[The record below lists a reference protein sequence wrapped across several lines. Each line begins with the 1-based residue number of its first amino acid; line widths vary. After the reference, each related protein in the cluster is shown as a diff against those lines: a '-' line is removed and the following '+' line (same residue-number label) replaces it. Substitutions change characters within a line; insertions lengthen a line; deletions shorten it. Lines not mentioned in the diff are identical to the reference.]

1 MRAQLFATRLFVVA
15 ILAVTST
22 ATAQTTNDLFEPGT
36 LNDLR
41 LFMNSRDLQQLRDT
55 FEENTYYQADL
66 EWRGIRVRSVAI
78 RSRGHAT
85 RDPVK
90 PALRIDFDRYVD
102 GQRFLGLKSLM
113 LDNLWQDATLVRES
127 VTMALFTKLGQPAPR
142 EAFTRLFIN
151 DVYQGVYTSVEAI
164 DSDFLS
170 RAFGDGGGYVFEYQW
185 QSPFAGE
192 FLGQS
197 LQPYKVRFKPE
208 SHALEDDTSLYSP
221 LLDLFL
227 EVNQPESATWRESV
241 ERYLDIP
248 GFLTHVAVETFV
260 SELDGLL
267 GFWTMNNFYVYRP
280 TGSTRHYFLPW
291 DRDRSFQTIESSVML
306 RADENVLL
314 RRLLEHPDLRAFY
327 LQALETCAG
336 VASQNGW
343 LEQEIVARA
352 DLIRAAAYADSR
364 KSHSNEEFEGEI
376 EFLQTFA
383 RVRPGIVLAEVERL
397 KREP

>member
-1 MRAQLFATRLFVVA
+1 
-15 ILAVTST
+15 
-22 ATAQTTNDLFEPGT
+22 
-36 LNDLR
+36 
-41 LFMNSRDLQQLRDT
+41 
-55 FEENTYYQADL
+55 
-66 EWRGIRVRSVAI
+66 
-78 RSRGHAT
+78 
-85 RDPVK
+85 
-90 PALRIDFDRYVD
+90 
-102 GQRFLGLKSLM
+102 
-113 LDNLWQDATLVRES
+113 
-127 VTMALFTKLGQPAPR
+127 
-142 EAFTRLFIN
+142 
-151 DVYQGVYTSVEAI
+151 
-164 DSDFLS
+164 
-170 RAFGDGGGYVFEYQW
+170 
-185 QSPFAGE
+185 
-192 FLGQS
+192 
-197 LQPYKVRFKPE
+197 
-208 SHALEDDTSLYSP
+208 
-221 LLDLFL
+221 
-227 EVNQPESATWRESV
+227 
-241 ERYLDIP
+241 
-248 GFLTHVAVETFV
+248 V

-376 EFLQTFA
+376 GFLQTFA